1 MASRQEKVIT
11 KMSGNAGEI
20 LDRSKLFWA
29 KLRPQQ
35 RMLFGVGVAIAVA
48 AVALA
53 IWLISTPNYKPLMT
67 GLDPEDLQTIASQ
80 LAAKKIP
87 YTVGPDGTSIRV
99 PASQLDAARLEV
111 ASHDATHSGRIGFE
125 IFDKVSWGQTEFD
138 EKVNYQ
144 RALEGELERT
154 IETIRNVKSAR
165 VHIVMA
171 KDSVFADQQ
180 RGAKASV
187 TLSLKRGSLSREEV
201 AQIARLVA
209 GSVDD
214 LDPKDVV
221 IVDADG
227 NRTLG
232 GGDGSDA
239 SGDSLEDQLTHRLV
253 ATLTPVVGADNI
265 RATVNVEYETGSS
278 EENDEKYDPTV
289 SVPLN
294 MQRSEESSGGDGIG
308 GIPGTSSNV
317 PSAKPASTKAAK
329 GSGPTSQTESAT
341 YGVNKTVRHIVEP
354 AGGIRRIT
362 AAIVLDDAMERQQQK
377 GKWVTVRRKRSPEE
391 LKMISDLAEAAIGF
405 NSSRGDRI
413 SVENLSFD
421 RPDAS
426 DDDTS
431 SMLDRAHKIVNDFS
445 TVIRYGVLLILF
457 LLVYMLMIRPIQRN
471 VMAVPVPQPALAV
484 PAGVAELENGALP
497 ETTSVSVGQRSLA
510 LKKELTDFIRSEPE
524 ASTIAVRSWLHE
536 EA

>member
-1 MASRQEKVIT
+1 MAAKQETVVT
-11 KMSGNAGEI
+11 KLTGNAGDI
-20 LDRSKLFWA
+20 LDRCRMFWS

-35 RMLFGVGVAIAVA
+35 RMFFGIGLAIAVA
-48 AVALA
+48 AVGVAV
-53 IWLISTPNYKPLMT
+53 WLIAAPDYKPLMT
-67 GLDPEDLQTIASQ
+67 GLDPEDLQTISAQ

-87 YTVGPDGTSIRV
+87 YVVGTDGTSIRV
-99 PASQLDAARLEV
+99 PASELNAARLEV
-111 ASHDATHSGRIGFE
+111 ASHDATRSGRIGFE

-171 KDSVFADQQ
+171 KDSVFADQE
-180 RGAKASV
+180 RSAKASV
-187 TLSLKRGSLSREEV
+187 TLSLKRGSLSREEI

-221 IVDADG
+221 ITDADG

-232 GGDGSDA
+232 GGDGSDFA
-239 SGDSLEDQLTHRLV
+239 GDSLEDQLTRRLV
-253 ATLTPVVGADNI
+253 ATLAPVVGADRL

-294 MQRSEESSGGDGIG
+294 MQRSEESSGGEGVG
-308 GIPGTSSNV
+308 GVPGTSSNV
-317 PSAKPASTKAAK
+317 PSPKPTPANAAK

-341 YGVNKTVRHIVEP
+341 YGVNKTVRRIVEP
-354 AGGIRRIT
+354 AGGIRRVT
-362 AAIVLDDAMERQQQK
+362 AAIVLDDAMDRQQK
-377 GKWVTVRRKRSPEE
+377 NGKWVTVPRKRSPEE
-391 LKMISDLAEAAIGF
+391 LKMITDLAEAAIGF
-405 NSSRGDRI
+405 NSTRGDSI

-421 RPDAS
+421 RPDGPDLDS
-426 DDDTS
+426 GS
-431 SMLDRAHKIVNDFS
+431 FLDRAHKTVDDFS
-445 TVIRYGVLLILF
+445 TLIRYGVLLILF
-457 LLVYMLMIRPIQRN
+457 LLVYMLMIRPMQRK
-471 VMAVPVPQPALAV
+471 VMATPGSQHSLPNPAA
-484 PAGVAELENGALP
+484 VAELDSGTAV
-497 ETTSVSVGQRSLA
+497 ETASLSVGQRSLA
-510 LKKELTDFIRSEPE
+510 LKKELTEFIRTEPE